1 MGLDSLDKLEERISK
16 AVAHIE
22 KLSDIRKRLEEDNSQ
37 LKERIGRL
45 EEELKA
51 HKERAADLEKQSS
64 AISERVKEKVE
75 GLLGRIDSYEQS
87 LP

>member
-22 KLSDIRKRLEEDNSQ
+22 KLNDIRKRLEEDNSQ
-37 LKERIGRL
+37 LKEKVGRL

-51 HKERAADLEKQSS
+51 QKEQAAEREKQST

-75 GLLGRIDSYEQS
+75 GLLDRIDSYEQS